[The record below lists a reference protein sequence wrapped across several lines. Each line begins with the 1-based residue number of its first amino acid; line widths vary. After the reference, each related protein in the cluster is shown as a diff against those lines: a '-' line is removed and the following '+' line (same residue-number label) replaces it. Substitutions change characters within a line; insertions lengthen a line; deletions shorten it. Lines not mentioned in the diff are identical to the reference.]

1 MIYLCG
7 ERIAEE
13 MTPVQRKTYLVK
25 RAFQLRYVFIVLS
38 FILLTAVISG
48 ITTYLALFPF
58 LSEKLANVY
67 PQGRLIVLLRDA
79 NAKALLSTLIILPFA
94 VWLSIMLSHRIA
106 GPWYRLEMSLKKL
119 ADGDLSHDIS
129 LRKNDELQS
138 LALSLNIVMQNLRE
152 VANDNMKYASGIDE
166 SIRAIEQELN
176 KEPADIMKIRLMI
189 NKIQDIINDLKESLR
204 RHKLS

>member
-1 MIYLCG
+1 VIYLCG